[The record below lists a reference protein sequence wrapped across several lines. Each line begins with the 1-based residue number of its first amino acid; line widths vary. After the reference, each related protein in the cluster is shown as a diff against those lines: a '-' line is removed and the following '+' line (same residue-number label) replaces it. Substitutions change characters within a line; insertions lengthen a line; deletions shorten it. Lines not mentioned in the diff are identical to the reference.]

1 MYVAVPQQQL
11 KKNIMT
17 RQELIQQIKQKQ
29 SFLCVGLDTDI
40 NKMPPSLI
48 NQMKEEYGESEWLF
62 PAIWEFNA
70 RIIDATAP
78 YCVAYKPNL
87 AFYEAYGIDGMMAFE
102 GTVEYL
108 RENYPDHFVIADAKR
123 GDIGNTSQ
131 MYAKTFFEGYDVDA
145 LTVAPYMG
153 EDSVTPFLGYEG
165 KWVILLALTSNK
177 GSQDFQLTP
186 LHTPLIGR
194 WGPGNFKGE
203 RLFERVLTT
212 SKQWGNEDNMMYVV
226 GATQG
231 QLFERIRDL
240 VPHHFLL
247 VPGVGAQGGSLQE
260 VCKYGMNS
268 DCGLLV
274 NSSRGIIYA
283 SNGEDFAEVAGQK
296 AQELQ
301 QQMAEELAKAGI

>member
-1 MYVAVPQQQL
+1 
-11 KKNIMT
+11 MT
-17 RQELIQQIKQKQ
+17 RQELIQQIKEKQ
-29 SFLCVGLDTDI
+29 SFLCVGLDTDV
-40 NKMPPSLI
+40 NKMPASLI
-48 NQMKEEYGESEWLF
+48 NEMKEKYGEEEWLF

-102 GTVEYL
+102 GTIEYL
-108 RENYPDHFVIADAKR
+108 KENYPNHFIIADAKR
-123 GDIGNTSQ
+123 GDIGNTSK
-131 MYAKTFFEGYDVDA
+131 MYAKTFFEGYDVDS

-153 EDSVTPFLGYEG
+153 EDSVTPFLGYDG

-177 GSQDFQLTP
+177 GSHDFQL
-186 LHTPLIGR
+186 IEDA
-194 WGPGNFKGE
+194 NGE
-203 RLFERVLTT
+203 RLFEKVLKQ
-212 SKQWGNEDNMMYVV
+212 SQQWGNEDNMMYVV

-231 QLFERIRDL
+231 QMFEDIRKI
-240 VPHHFLL
+240 VPNHFLL

-260 VCKYGMNS
+260 VCKYGMTK

-283 SNGEDFAEVAGQK
+283 SNGEDFAEVAGEK
-296 AQELQ
+296 AKELQ
-301 QQMAEELAKAGI
+301 QEMAVELAKL